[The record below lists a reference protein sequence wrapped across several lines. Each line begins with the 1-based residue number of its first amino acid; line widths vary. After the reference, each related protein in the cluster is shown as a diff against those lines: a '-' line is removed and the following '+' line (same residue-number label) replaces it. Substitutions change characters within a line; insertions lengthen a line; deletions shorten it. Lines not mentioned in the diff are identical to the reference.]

1 MIRNWRAGLFRAL
14 KIMVHYPGSQSL
26 TAMKIEYLKTQ
37 IVTVVTIALA
47 GFFLLLASKWL
58 WRPGSTR

>member
-1 MIRNWRAGLFRAL
+1 MTRNWRAGLFRAL
-14 KIMVHYPGSQSL
+14 KIMVHYPGSQRL

-47 GFFLLLASKWL
+47 AFFLLLASK
-58 WRPGSTR
+58 